1 MFPRLARLRR
11 SASVAAMQGVELAAA
26 GLGLVN
32 VALVV
37 RRSIWNY
44 PFGIAMVALYF
55 FVFAEARLYSDA
67 LLQIFFLVIQLYGWW
82 NWRRHMAG
90 DDGVAVAALGNRAR
104 FVWLVGAGAAS
115 TLWGLGMARWTDAA
129 MPVADAFIAG
139 MSVSAQCL
147 QSLRRVESWVLWI
160 AVDMLAIGVYLWRG
174 LNVTA
179 ALYAVFLAMSVFG
192 LVGWLRKLPPR
203 SARVA

>member
-1 MFPRLARLRR
+1 MNWT
-11 SASVAAMQGVELAAA
+11 ELAAA

-44 PFGIAMVALYF
+44 PFGVAMVALYF

-82 NWRRHMAG
+82 NWHKHESE
-90 DDGVAVAALGNRAR
+90 DGIAVEALSNRQRLA
-104 FVWLVGAGAAS
+104 WLIGAGAAS
-115 TLWGLGMARWTDAA
+115 TLWGYGMARYTNAA

-147 QSLRRVESWVLWI
+147 QSLRKIESWVLWI
-160 AVDMLAIGVYLWRG
+160 AVDALAIVVYLIRG
-174 LNVTA
+174 LQVTA
-179 ALYAVFLAMSVFG
+179 GLYAVFLVMCIFG
-192 LVGWLRKLPPR
+192 LAGWLRKLR
-203 SARVA
+203 AEARPA